1 MKHNYRI
8 LLAGNPN
15 VGKSTIFNTLT
26 GMHQHTGNWAGKTVS
41 CAKGRYYYNSDEYSI
56 LDLPGTYSLYE
67 SSPDETAATNAIH
80 KNDYDCIVIAAD
92 ASSPERN
99 LDLVLQILSI
109 TDKAVLCFNLC
120 DEARKKG
127 IDTNKD
133 KLSDILGIPIVF
145 TSARSGKGIEELRRT
160 ISELVKNKIE
170 TRPLKIDYDE
180 NTEKYIKIL
189 SDNLTK
195 NGYNAISSRR
205 AALHILR
212 SKVTAPVRIKNEYI
226 SLSLPD
232 SKAVRNSITASYIS
246 ESRRIAA
253 LCVTNNSKKSRSFR
267 ADKILTSKLS
277 GIPVLILL
285 LALIFYITIIGA
297 NYPSQLLDMLFE
309 KLGAVLYKLA
319 DQVSMPLFFK
329 GLLIDGIYT
338 SLSQVISVML
348 PPMAIFFP
356 LFTLLEDLGY
366 LPRAAYSL
374 DPLFSK
380 AGTNGKNAL
389 SVMMGFGCNACGVT
403 GCRIMGGMGQR
414 CVASVTNAFVPCNGR
429 FPTLIAI
436 ITMFIIAGLPEKL
449 REPAG
454 ALILVTAIIFSLA
467 VSMLVS
473 RLLTRALHISD
484 KEPFI
489 MELPD
494 YRIPQIGKTII
505 RSVFDRTVIILG
517 RAVMVA
523 APAGAVIWL
532 LAELKINDTALIEH
546 LSVLLEPLGR
556 LMGLDG
562 VILSGFLL
570 GFPANEIVM
579 PIILMIY
586 KCASGMTE
594 TGEMQGIL
602 AALTENGWTVKT
614 AVCMIIFTLMHFPC
628 STTLI
633 TIWKETRSIRW
644 TAAGFF
650 IPTIC
655 GIIFCTAANLI
666 MSIWF

>member
-1 MKHNYRI
+1 MKQKYRI

-15 VGKSTIFNTLT
+15 VGKSTIFNSLT

-41 CAKGRYYYNSDEYSI
+41 CTKGHYHYKSDEYSI

-80 KNDYDCIVIAAD
+80 KKDYDCIVIAAD

-99 LDLVLQILSI
+99 LDLILQILSI

-120 DEARKKG
+120 DEAKKKG
-127 IDTNKD
+127 VITDIN
-133 KLSDILGIPIVF
+133 KLSDILGIPIVN
-145 TSARSGKGIEELRRT
+145 TSARSGDGLRKLKET
-160 ISELVKNKIE
+160 ISAVVKNNIK
-170 TRPLKIDYDE
+170 TRPLEIYYDE
-180 NTEKYIKIL
+180 NTEKNINIL
-189 SDNLTK
+189 SDNLIK
-195 NGYNAISSRR
+195 NGNDRISSRR

-212 SKVTAPVRIKNEYI
+212 SKAAASSIRKNEHI
-226 SLSLPD
+226 PLELPD
-232 SKAVRNSITASYIS
+232 SNSIRNNITVSYIR
-246 ESRRIAA
+246 ESRRIAS
-253 LCVTNNSKKSRSFR
+253 LCVTYKNNNNRSVR
-267 ADKILTSKLS
+267 IDKILTSKLF
-277 GIPVLILL
+277 GIPVLIMLFT
-285 LALIFYITIIGA
+285 LIFYITIIGA
-297 NYPSQLLDMLFE
+297 NYPSELLSFIFD
-309 KLGAVLYKLA
+309 KLGAVLNDFT
-319 DQVSMPLFFK
+319 DQISMPVFLRK
-329 GLLIDGIYT
+329 LLIDGIYT

-366 LPRAAYSL
+366 LPRVAYIL
-374 DPLFSK
+374 DPIFAK

-389 SVMMGFGCNACGVT
+389 SIMMGFGCNACGVT
-403 GCRIMGGMGQR
+403 GCRIICGKGQR
-414 CVASVTNAFVPCNGR
+414 CVASITNSFVPCNGR
-429 FPTLIAI
+429 FPTLIAVI
-436 ITMFIIAGLPEKL
+436 SLFIISGLPQQL

-454 ALILVTAIIFSLA
+454 ALFLVAAIIFSLT
-467 VSMLVS
+467 VSMLIS
-473 RLLTRALHISD
+473 KLLFKLSHIYD
-484 KEPFI
+484 REPFL

-494 YRIPQIGKTII
+494 YRMPQIGKTII

-532 LAELKINDTALIEH
+532 LANLEIDNVTLIDH
-546 LSVLLEPLGR
+546 LSVFLDPLGKI
-556 LMGLDG
+556 MGLDG

-586 KCASGMTE
+586 KCATGMSE
-594 TGEMQGIL
+594 TGEMQSIFGT
-602 AALTENGWTVKT
+602 LTENGWTIKT

-633 TIWKETRSIRW
+633 TIWKETRSIKW

-650 IPTIC
+650 IPTLC
-655 GIIFCTAANLI
+655 GIICCIFANLI
-666 MSIWF
+666 MGIWI